1 MVLAVLLAIIC
12 WITYSGV
19 SSFAQPYISS
29 TMDDLP
35 AQKVGLMLGTSP
47 RLSGGRP
54 NLYFTYRVQAATDLY
69 EQGKIEYILVSG
81 DNRKKE
87 YNEPRAMRDALIKK
101 GISEDHIILDYA
113 GFRTFDSMIR
123 AEKVFGQDSFIV
135 ISQPFHNE
143 RAVFIARKS
152 GIEAYGF
159 NARDVDV
166 AAGFKTKLREVG
178 ARVKMIL
185 DIYVL
190 HTEPKFLGDP
200 VIIP

>member
-12 WITYSGV
+12 WITNSGV

-69 EQGKIEYILVSG
+69 KQGKIEYILVSG

-101 GISEDHIILDYA
+101 GIPEDHIILDYA

-123 AEKVFGQDSFIV
+123 AEKVFRQDSFIV

>member
-69 EQGKIEYILVSG
+69 KQGKIEYILVSG

-101 GISEDHIILDYA
+101 GIPEDHIILDYA

-123 AEKVFGQDSFIV
+123 AEKVFRQDSFIV

>member
-123 AEKVFGQDSFIV
+123 EEKVFGQDSFIV

>member
-166 AAGFKTKLREVG
+166 AADFKTKLREVG

>member
-1 MVLAVLLAIIC
+1 M
-12 WITYSGV
+12 
-19 SSFAQPYISS
+19 
-29 TMDDLP
+29 
-35 AQKVGLMLGTSP
+35 
-47 RLSGGRP
+47 
-54 NLYFTYRVQAATDLY
+54 
-69 EQGKIEYILVSG
+69 SG